1 MKLKYALIPL
11 IGLFYSCQTEAED
24 TSNIDAFEKNSATVL
39 AYLNGFQKESLDY
52 DALFSENAIM
62 LNTKIGA
69 TIDSIPIADIKLMDQ
84 AEWDL
89 YDFEILGEINLLP
102 GVNSET
108 KKVDGS
114 VRYYGTWRTTKAAT
128 DSTPEIQTDV
138 RLYESFDFDEAGKI
152 RYQQFYGDLTASDNI
167 LEGK

>member
-11 IGLFYSCQTEAED
+11 LGLFYSCQTEVED
-24 TSNIDAFEKNSATVL
+24 TSGIDAFEKNSATVM

-89 YDFEILGEINLLP
+89 YDFEILG
-102 GVNSET
+102 
-108 KKVDGS
+108 
-114 VRYYGTWRTTKAAT
+114 
-128 DSTPEIQTDV
+128 
-138 RLYESFDFDEAGKI
+138 
-152 RYQQFYGDLTASDNI
+152 
-167 LEGK
+167 